1 MSDNQKDAQELIEFL
16 INMGILKPLGYSEAM
31 GDEMY
36 LISEDAADLMPE
48 LPKMKQQELNSAVFD
63 LWSLDMLDVTFGDDG
78 EPFVGLNK
86 NSTDP
91 EKIEAIEDE
100 GLRTQMYM
108 IVSIFSSYFDEN
120 NK

>member
-1 MSDNQKDAQELIEFL
+1 MSNYDKEAQELIDFL
-16 INMGILKPLGYSEAM
+16 IEMGILKPLGYSKEI

-36 LISEDAADLMPE
+36 LISEDAAELMPE
-48 LPKMKQQELNSAVFD
+48 LPKMKQEELNSAVFD
-63 LWSLDMLDVTFGDDG
+63 LWKLDMLEVTFGEDG
-78 EPFVGLNK
+78 EPLIGLNK
-86 NSTDP
+86 NSTNP

-100 GLRTQMYM
+100 ALKTQMYM

>member
-1 MSDNQKDAQELIEFL
+1 
-16 INMGILKPLGYSEAM
+16 
-31 GDEMY
+31 
-36 LISEDAADLMPE
+36 
-48 LPKMKQQELNSAVFD
+48 
-63 LWSLDMLDVTFGDDG
+63 MLDVTFGDDG
-78 EPFVGLNK
+78 EPLVGLNK